1 MRWVAAPVEVAA
13 ERFAPSRQPAR
24 DAHEQQNEKD
34 DRELTRGEA
43 RHSSSG
49 KSSIDA
55 RKLPT
60 EPPFLKPLTV
70 IGVGANLGD
79 RKKSMEAAI
88 FAIAALP
95 GVEIVA
101 RSSIWRTAPV
111 GGPPQPDFFNA
122 AIAVRTF
129 SPPEELMAALLGIEE
144 RLGRVRTERNAP
156 RLIDLDLL
164 WREGAPVRIHRQGSP
179 EVEIPHPRLHER
191 AFALAP
197 LVEVAPSATDPKSG
211 KPYAAILDEL
221 GRTGIAPLDSSE
233 A

>member
-1 MRWVAAPVEVAA
+1 M
-13 ERFAPSRQPAR
+13 
-24 DAHEQQNEKD
+24 
-34 DRELTRGEA
+34 
-43 RHSSSG
+43 
-49 KSSIDA
+49 
-55 RKLPT
+55 
-60 EPPFLKPLTV
+60 EPPSLKPLTI
-70 IGVGANLGD
+70 IGIGANLGD

-88 FAIAALP
+88 SAIAALP

-101 RSSIWRTAPV
+101 RSSTWRTAPV

-129 SPPEELMAALLGIEE
+129 SPPEVLMAALLAIEE
-144 RLGRVRTERNAP
+144 HLGRVRTERNAP

-164 WREGAPVRIHRQGSP
+164 WREGAPVRIRREGSP

-197 LVEVAPSATDPKSG
+197 LLEVAPGATDPRSG
-211 KPYAAILDEL
+211 KAYATMLHEL
-221 GRTGIAPLDSSE
+221 GMAGIAPLDSSE